1 MTGIAVPAMELARE
15 HSTDLEIVFLAPGDD
30 EPTVGVPRKWG
41 RGGRCGVEMTGK
53 SSVGTRKKRPVVGIA
68 IVLLL
73 FVVPGLLFFVIPSGI
88 TAYDDSHRI
97 PITCTIRSAVS
108 GTESSGS
115 FKGGGASGPQV
126 VVVTE
131 QCGKILLQD
140 GINSSNADA
149 VAKDVSSADRV
160 RFKVG
165 DAAYRLRAQLAILG
179 VSPTAYSF
187 KVVSGS

>member
-1 MTGIAVPAMELARE
+1 
-15 HSTDLEIVFLAPGDD
+15 
-30 EPTVGVPRKWG
+30 
-41 RGGRCGVEMTGK
+41 MTGK
-53 SSVGTRKKRPVVGIA
+53 SSTARKKRPVVGIA

-73 FVVPGLLFFVIPSGI
+73 FVVPGLLFFVIPVGI

-97 PITCTIRSAVS
+97 PITCTIRSAVT

-140 GINSSNADA
+140 GINSSNAGA
-149 VAKDVSSADRV
+149 VAKEITDAERV
-160 RFKVG
+160 RFSVG
-165 DAAYRLRAQLAILG
+165 EAAYRLRAQIAFFG
-179 VSPTAYSF
+179 VSPTAYGF
-187 KVVSGS
+187 TVVDGS

>member
-1 MTGIAVPAMELARE
+1 
-15 HSTDLEIVFLAPGDD
+15 
-30 EPTVGVPRKWG
+30 
-41 RGGRCGVEMTGK
+41 MTGK
-53 SSVGTRKKRPVVGIA
+53 SSTAARKKRPVVGIA

-73 FVVPGLLFFVIPSGI
+73 FVVPGLLFFVIPVGI
-88 TAYDDSHRI
+88 TAYDDSHRMS
-97 PITCTIRSAVS
+97 ITCTVRSAVT

-149 VAKDVSSADRV
+149 VAKRVSTADSV
-160 RFKVG
+160 RFTVG
-165 DAAYRLRAQLAILG
+165 DAAYRLRAQLAIFG
-179 VSPTAYSF
+179 VSPTGYSF
-187 KVVSGS
+187 EVVGAS